1 MGCLRV
7 CAVCGVCL
15 FLFSLLSSFPPSLS
29 PPHHLVPLLAVAA
42 SLSDLYPGPR
52 RQADTFTIH
61 ARLQYLMAKFV
72 VAVAVTTPHCGRVAR
87 WQGGGQCDS
96 VAVRQWGTVVRQSQ
110 SLLSSSYS
118 SQWRCL
124 VAISLSFRF
133 GKLFF
138 RLPCAPLCHTPL
150 AFVDSIIRH
159 CWLLPAAC
167 CLLLALC

>member
-1 MGCLRV
+1 MRCL
-7 CAVCGVCL
+7 
-15 FLFSLLSSFPPSLS
+15 SFPLLIVVFLPPYTL
-29 PPHHLVPLLAVAA
+29 PPHHLVPLLAVPA

-72 VAVAVTTPHCGRVAR
+72 VAVAVTTPHCGR
-87 WQGGGQCDS
+87 GGGQCDS

-138 RLPCAPLCHTPL
+138 RLPCAPSCHTPL

-167 CLLLALC
+167 CLLLAAGAMLTVIICCP